1 MLLEDSLLL
10 EVICVIVI
18 VLCRSQLLFT
28 ESLLNGGYCR
38 IMKFEMGDVGL
49 QVCAGLGDC
58 LGTLSSSRLYQN

>member
-1 MLLEDSLLL
+1 MLWENGLLL
-10 EVICVIVI
+10 EVVCVIVI

-38 IMKFEMGDVGL
+38 IMKFEIGDIGH

-58 LGTLSSSRLYQN
+58 LGTLSSSILYQN